1 MMAQAQHRPSVGA
14 ATGALVDQ
22 RELIRLR
29 FAAERINLS
38 SRRRRYGLLMG
49 GHHSP
54 FRGRGLEFQKLR
66 EYQGGDEI
74 RHIDWR
80 VTARTAQPHTKVF
93 QEERERPVMVC
104 LDQRRSLFFGTQC
117 CFKSVLAAHV
127 ASLLAW
133 AALHNND
140 RVGGL
145 VFSDDDHREIRP
157 RRGRRSVLHF
167 IHRAVLYNHR
177 LAERAQEAAAASS
190 ATDSLARGL
199 EELRR
204 LTRPGSTVFVV
215 SDFAGIGEDAA
226 RHLHHI
232 ARHNDIVAIT
242 VADPMEERLPLSGQQ
257 LLSDGSDF
265 LHVEV
270 NRDLRRRYL
279 RQRSAL
285 EEERQ
290 ALFHRAG
297 IHEIRIRTDDDY
309 FTCLQ
314 SGLNL

>member
-1 MMAQAQHRPSVGA
+1 MTAQAQHRPSVGA
-14 ATGALVDQ
+14 ASGALVDQ

-80 VTARTAQPHTKVF
+80 VTARTGQPHTKVF
-93 QEERERPVMVC
+93 EEERERPVMVC

-133 AALHNND
+133 AGLHNND

-177 LAERAQEAAAASS
+177 LAERAREAVAAPGA
-190 ATDSLARGL
+190 DSLAHGL

-204 LTRPGSTVFVV
+204 VTRPGSTVFVV

-232 ARHNDIVAIT
+232 ARHNDIVAVT
-242 VADPMEERLPLSGQQ
+242 VADPMEERLPLTGLQ

-265 LHVEV
+265 LHLEV
-270 NRDLRRRYL
+270 NRDLRQRYL
-279 RQRSAL
+279 RQRGAL

-290 ALFHRAG
+290 RLFRRAG

-309 FTCLQ
+309 FICLQ